1 MQPDPLFGCS
11 IRRST
16 PIVKPAAFAYE
27 APETVEEALALL
39 ERHGEGAKV
48 LAGGQSLVPM
58 MNFRLAQPEVLI
70 DINGLAELDYI
81 RLEDRPEAGRELAIG
96 ALTRQRT
103 AELSPLVGEHC
114 PLLAEALGHVA
125 HAAIRNRGTVGGSL
139 VHADPSAE
147 IATVLTTLDG
157 RVTLRGPAG
166 ERTLAPGDFLLGYL
180 TTGLAPDELL
190 VEARFPAIR
199 PGARWGFLEFS
210 RRQGDFAIAAVAAM
224 LEMDS
229 GGACTAA
236 RIGLGGVAPA
246 PVRALAAE
254 RALVGRRID
263 GDAIDEAGRLA
274 QEACDTEGDYHAS
287 EEYKRNLA
295 GVLTRRCLAQAL
307 ERGREAA

>member
-1 MQPDPLFGCS
+1 M
-11 IRRST
+11 
-16 PIVKPAAFAYE
+16 KPAAFAYE

-39 ERHGEGAKV
+39 ERYGEGAKV

-81 RLEDRPEAGRELAIG
+81 RLEDGPEVGRELAIG

-180 TTGLAPDELL
+180 TTGLAPNELL
-190 VEARFPAIR
+190 VDARFPAIR

-224 LEMDS
+224 LELDS
-229 GGACTAA
+229 GGVCTSA

-274 QEACDTEGDYHAS
+274 QEVCDTEGDYHAS
-287 EEYKRNLA
+287 EQYKRNLA
-295 GVLTRRCLAQAL
+295 AVLTRRCLAQAL